1 MTKLLQRLHEEL
13 VRRDYA
19 TTTRESYLRIV
30 RAFHRHAG
38 GRLDRVGPD
47 DLRRY
52 QVYLLEERKLAV
64 GTVVAEIAA
73 LRFFCLRVLK
83 RRDMKEDL
91 PYPKRRK
98 RLPVVLSPEE
108 VQRLIAG
115 AKNLYH
121 RTLLLTLYGAGL
133 RRSEVA
139 HLKVRDIDSHRM
151 LLRVDQGKGGRDRE
165 VPLSP
170 TLLAGLRE
178 YYRWMRPETY
188 LFPGTRDGWRA
199 DKPITTKPIWE
210 AVRLAA
216 QRARIDKR
224 VTPHTLRHS
233 YATHLLEAGADLRT
247 IQLLLG
253 HADLSHTTV
262 YLHLSRRHLQAA
274 PNPLEQLRVPAPV
287 VLPRSR
293 LKRKPR
299 PA

>member
-1 MTKLLQRLHEEL
+1 MTVLLQRMHDEL
-13 VRRDYA
+13 VRRHYA
-19 TTTRESYLRIV
+19 TTTRESYLRILN
-30 RAFHRHAG
+30 AFHRRTG
-38 GRLDRVGPD
+38 RRLDRVGPD

-52 QVYLLEERKLAV
+52 QVFLLEERKLAV
-64 GTVVAEIAA
+64 GTVVAEVAA
-73 LRFFCLRVLK
+73 LRFFFLRVLK

-133 RRSEVA
+133 RRSEA
-139 HLKVRDIDSHRM
+139 CRLKVRDIDSRRM
-151 LLRVDQGKGGRDRE
+151 VLRIEQGKGGRDRD

-170 TLLAGLRE
+170 TLLAALRE
-178 YYRWMRPETY
+178 YYRWMRPQTF
-188 LFPGTRDGWRA
+188 LFPGTHKGWRA
-199 DKPITTKPIWE
+199 DKPITAKVIWE
-210 AVRLAA
+210 AVQIAA
-216 QRARIDKR
+216 RKAGIEKH
-224 VTPHTLRHS
+224 VSPHTLRHS

-274 PNPLEQLRVPAPV
+274 PNPLEQLQIARPL
-287 VLPRSR
+287 VLRQSR
-293 LKRKPR
+293 LKRKPT
-299 PA
+299 AS

>member
-1 MTKLLQRLHEEL
+1 VTKLFQRLHDEL
-13 VRRDYA
+13 VRRHYA

-30 RAFHRHAG
+30 RAFHRHVG

-52 QVYLLEERKLAV
+52 QVYLLDERKLAV

-73 LRFFCLRVLK
+73 LRFFFLRVLK
-83 RRDMKEDL
+83 RRNMKEDL

-139 HLKVRDIDSHRM
+139 HLKVRDIDSQRM

-188 LFPGTRDGWRA
+188 LFPGTQQGWRA
-199 DKPITTKPIWE
+199 DRPITTKPIWE

-216 QRARIDKR
+216 QRAQIDKR

-253 HADLSHTTV
+253 HADISHTTV

-274 PNPLEQLRVPAPV
+274 PNPLEQLQVPVPV

-293 LKRKPR
+293 RLRKP
-299 PA
+299 PQS

>member
-1 MTKLLQRLHEEL
+1 VTKLLQRLHDEL

-30 RAFHRHAG
+30 KAFHRRSGA
-38 GRLDRVGPD
+38 RLDRVGPD

-73 LRFFCLRVLK
+73 LRFFFWRVLK

-91 PYPKRRK
+91 PYPKRRR

-121 RTLLLTLYGAGL
+121 RTMLLTLYGAGL
-133 RRSEVA
+133 RRSELCQ
-139 HLKVRDIDSHRM
+139 LKVSHIDSPRM
-151 LLRVDQGKGGRDRE
+151 VLRIERGKGGVDRE

-170 TLLAGLRE
+170 TLLVALRE
-178 YYRWMRPETY
+178 YYRWMRPQTY
-188 LFPGTRDGWRA
+188 LFPGTKDGWRA
-199 DKPITTKPIWE
+199 DRPITPRVIWD
-210 AVRLAA
+210 AVRFAA
-216 QRARIDKR
+216 RAAGIDRRIS
-224 VTPHTLRHS
+224 PHTLRHS

-247 IQLLLG
+247 IQVLLG

-274 PNPLEQLRVPAPV
+274 PNPLEQLQVPVPV

-293 LKRKPR
+293 RLRKP
-299 PA
+299 PQP